1 MNGNYILLYL
11 DGVAI
16 AAVKSNT
23 IKSKCDAI
31 ETASP
36 STGEWKTYIAGRKD
50 WQMTT
55 SYLVVAD
62 TGVRDLLKVGTTYTI
77 KVKGRNSADATG
89 VHGTAIL
96 SACDITA
103 TRGNL
108 VQGSF
113 QFTGNGALE

>member
-16 AAVKSNT
+16 ASVKSNT
-23 IKSKCDAI
+23 IKSKADTI
-31 ETASP
+31 ETASAT
-36 STGEWKTYIAGRKD
+36 TGEWKTYIAGRKE

-89 VHGTAIL
+89 VQGTAIL
-96 SACDITA
+96 TACDITA

-113 QFTGNGALE
+113 QFVGCGELE